1 MYVHCPVCRWSL
13 TFYEEP
19 DISRKASLRL
29 LAAASAQV
37 ASLDINTVRSPAGQ
51 EKVEKVIPMNNYLGI
66 GIDAQIAYD
75 FHVAREENPEK
86 FNSR

>member
-1 MYVHCPVCRWSL
+1 MRRWSL
-13 TFYEEP
+13 TVHE
-19 DISRKASLRL
+19 DSAALGKASLGL
-29 LAAASAQV
+29 LATASAQI
-37 ASLDINTVRSPAGQ
+37 ASLDINTERSSATQ
-51 EKVEKVIPMNNYLGI
+51 EKVIPMNNYFGI

>member
-1 MYVHCPVCRWSL
+1 MCTYVCVSCRWSL
-13 TFYEEP
+13 TFHEERTK
-19 DISRKASLRL
+19 SSLGL
-29 LAAASAQV
+29 LAAASAKV
-37 ASLDINTVRSPAGQ
+37 AALDINTERSPANQ
-51 EKVEKVIPMNNYLGI
+51 AKVIPMNNYFGI